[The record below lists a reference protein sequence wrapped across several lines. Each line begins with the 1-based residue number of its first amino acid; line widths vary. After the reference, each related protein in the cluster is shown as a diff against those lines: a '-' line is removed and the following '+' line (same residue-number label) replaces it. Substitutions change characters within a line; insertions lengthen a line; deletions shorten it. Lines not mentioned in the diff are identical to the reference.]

1 MEHPTDNNS
10 TVSDMKITVPALSM
24 CGSHEY
30 CVRSVEP
37 CHQYSEVALGRKN
50 NDDLPP
56 PQAETRGFYDGATQV
71 QGTVKVRIIMRYPL
85 ACTPR

>member
-1 MEHPTDNNS
+1 MTDSTNS
-10 TVSDMKITVPALSM
+10 TVSEMKITVPALSM

-37 CHQYSEVALGRKN
+37 CHQYSEVALGLKN
-50 NDDLPP
+50 NDDLPH
-56 PQAETRGFYDGATQV
+56 AETGGFSDEATQV
-71 QGTVKVRIIMRYPL
+71 QGTVKVRIIMRCSL